1 MDHTFKTGLT
11 PLMCSEPRILILGS
25 LPSDMSIASQEYYG
39 NPRNLFWRVIAGISD
54 EPVPE
59 CYAEKKDLLAR
70 HHIALWDVYAAA
82 ERQGSLDTNIK
93 DGAFNDIE
101 GIVKKYPTITTIVFN
116 GGKAFKMFGKYL
128 KTNASNINTLKS
140 LKYYPCA
147 STSSMVQ
154 SAGWTLDKLIEQW
167 KEIL

>member
-1 MDHTFKTGLT
+1 MEQEFKKGLM
-11 PLMCSEPRILILGS
+11 PLICSEPRILILGS
-25 LPSDMSIASQEYYG
+25 LPSDMSIDSQEYYG
-39 NPRNLFWRVIAGISD
+39 NPRNLFWRVIAGITGES
-54 EPVPE
+54 VPNS
-59 CYAEKKDLLAR
+59 YTKKKELLSR

-82 ERQGSLDTNIK
+82 ERQGSLDANIK